1 MLSNSGLVVTLPRP
15 DIVVNDPLNRL
26 IELFELPLSGEYD
39 TRGPGNPDL
48 IRRDDVALINRT
60 MGARSSYSNWN
71 RLFKRGTLPGLHA
84 IKPEIDLFL
93 TSDSEWSEQHVAD
106 NLASVFA
113 LVIGRGIGIA
123 VATKVLHLKRPRLVP
138 VCDSYVL
145 RLMGIPGQN
154 AASGVALVESL
165 RSLRAQWTPPL
176 QRLKRSLSERG
187 YDRTLVRIAD
197 AVMWSALD
205 TERSHMSPSVDSAP
219 RRARRRR

>member
-1 MLSNSGLVVTLPRP
+1 VAVTLPRP
-15 DIVVNDPLNRL
+15 DIVVNDPLNSL
-26 IELFELPLSGEYD
+26 IELFELPLSIEYD
-39 TRGPGNPDL
+39 TRGSGNPNL
-48 IRRDDVALINRT
+48 ISRDDVALINRT

-71 RLFKRGTLPGLHA
+71 RLLKRGTLPGLRA

-93 TSDSEWSEQHVAD
+93 ASDREWTEQHVVH
-106 NLASVFA
+106 NLASVFGS
-113 LVIGRGIGIA
+113 VIGKGIGIA
-123 VATKVLHLKRPRLVP
+123 VATKVLHLKRPCLIP

-154 AASGVALVESL
+154 AGSGVALVECL
-165 RSLRAQWTPPL
+165 RTLRTQWTPPL
-176 QRLKRSLSERG
+176 QQLQRSLSDRG

-205 TERSHMSPSVDSAP
+205 TERSRMSPSVDSAP